1 MYRDVDLMPSR
12 RIRFNFSSTDTLL
25 LERTFFSLSLS
36 LFQFTYK
43 HVIISLL
50 VAMSTTLS
58 IPPSCLT
65 EIWLVEGAQPT
76 DFGVVLG
83 NPNDDNCWPG
93 TRDLSTTFSPALCPS
108 GYTIAC
114 NASPTRASE
123 TAWACCPSGFICDGG
138 TFSCL
143 SNPGMTT
150 EYSATMVDRAG
161 NTVVTSWVGSDGV
174 NAHSVRVA
182 FRASDVV
189 VLATAS
195 SSSSPS
201 TTTSTAGLSP
211 GATAGLGV
219 GVGIA
224 AFLLLALATW
234 MAVLVVRKRR
244 RARNSGEDAAAAAQ
258 EQHAAYR
265 GEMDAPPGLHELG
278 HKPKEACELPDS
290 QPVAEVNRAGW

>member
-1 MYRDVDLMPSR
+1 
-12 RIRFNFSSTDTLL
+12 
-25 LERTFFSLSLS
+25 
-36 LFQFTYK
+36 
-43 HVIISLL
+43 
-50 VAMSTTLS
+50 MSTTLS

-65 EIWLVEGAQPT
+65 ELWLVQGAQPT
-76 DFGVVLG
+76 DLGVVLG

-114 NASPTRASE
+114 NASPTRTSE
-123 TAWACCPSGFICDGG
+123 TVWACCPSGFICDGG
-138 TFSCL
+138 VYSCL

-161 NTVVTSWVGSDGV
+161 NTVVTPFVGTDGV

-189 VLATAS
+189 LAAAPSTTAP
-195 SSSSPS
+195 SSPS
-201 TTTSTAGLSP
+201 TSTATTAALSP

-234 MAVLVVRKRR
+234 VAVLVVGKRR
-244 RARNSGEDAAAAAQ
+244 RARRSSGGDAAAAAAAAQ
-258 EQHAAYR
+258 EHRAYR

-278 HKPKEACELPDS
+278 NKPKEACELPDS